1 MAKSG
6 YIVNTNRIQKDVYF
20 TSGNTQG
27 KYNKRNSWIELSQN
41 QKLESQ
47 LIDFQSILIVL
58 SHLPFLNEEG

>member
-27 KYNKRNSWIELSQN
+27 KYNKRNPWIELFQN

-58 SHLPFLNEEG
+58 SHLPF

>member
-6 YIVNTNRIQKDVYF
+6 YIVYF

-27 KYNKRNSWIELSQN
+27 KYNKRNPWIELFQN

>member
-27 KYNKRNSWIELSQN
+27 KYNKRNPWIELFQN
-41 QKLESQ
+41 QKL
-47 LIDFQSILIVL
+47 DFQSILIVL
-58 SHLPFLNEEG
+58 SHLPF

>member
-27 KYNKRNSWIELSQN
+27 KYNKRNPWIELFQN
-41 QKLESQ
+41 QKL
-47 LIDFQSILIVL
+47 DFQSILIVL

>member
-27 KYNKRNSWIELSQN
+27 KYNKRNPWIELFQN